1 MDGVNSGIGYGHQLL
16 ITRPVGSTDEV
27 IYDGPADVQD
37 AGASIPRGMTGQPGK
52 EAEATAF
59 LPDESLVGLI
69 EQYDEATVTTP
80 EGRVKLGEVSATREL
95 DGVVLLRLDEYGLR
109 HTVIIRTPTRV
120 QQPGGK
126 VITTWVE
133 SAPEPGRLTAVGE
146 GDGVAADQ
154 PSDAGDYVLTVRS
167 STVLT
172 EGQEALVKG
181 HQDDDRTKPVVWVR
195 TVSINKVLLPTR
207 SKDRRQSA
215 LVSDVELN
223 TA

>member
-1 MDGVNSGIGYGHQLL
+1 MNSGVGYGHQLL
-16 ITRPVGSTDEV
+16 ITRFNGSTDTV
-27 IYDGPADVQD
+27 VYDGPADVQD

-59 LPDESLVGLI
+59 LPDESRVGLI

-109 HTVIIRTPTRV
+109 HTVILQTKSEIK
-120 QQPGGK
+120 QPGGK
-126 VITTWVE
+126 VLVSWVD

-154 PSDAGDYVLTVRS
+154 PSDAGDYVLTLRS
-167 STVLT
+167 TTVLQ
-172 EGQEALVKG
+172 EGQRALVKG
-181 HQDDDRTKPVVWVR
+181 HQDDDRTKPVIWIR
-195 TVSINKVLLPTR
+195 RVSIDKVLLPTR

-223 TA
+223 AE